1 MDRRKAIFG
10 IILGTAGVAGST
22 LGYRWWKRYRT
33 PDLDW
38 LEQHRILI
46 AALAET
52 IIPRTDSPGA
62 KDAAVDSFIIKMIR
76 DCTPRK
82 EQNNFLDGLK
92 DLEEFCRHE
101 YGLAYV
107 ECSEAQQHQTLEHVE
122 RAAVSLQGRVG
133 KVMLR
138 LNGRPFFR
146 ILKDYTVEG
155 YCTSEPGATKGLAYL
170 YIPGS
175 FHGCIPLQQNQKAWA
190 TN

>member
-10 IILGTAGVAGST
+10 IILGATGVAGST
-22 LGYRWWKRYRT
+22 FGYGWWKLYRS

-38 LEQHRILI
+38 LEQNRILI
-46 AALAET
+46 GELAET

-62 KDAAVDSFIIKMIR
+62 KDAAVDNFIIKMIR

-92 DLEEFCRHE
+92 DLQEFCRRK
-101 YGLAYV
+101 YGLAYPD
-107 ECSEAQQHQTLEHVE
+107 CSEAQQHQTLEHFE
-122 RAAVSLQGRVG
+122 QAAIPLQGRAG

-138 LNGRPFFR
+138 LTGRPFFR

-155 YCTSEPGATKGLAYL
+155 YCTSEPGATTGLAYL

-175 FHGCIPLQQNQKAWA
+175 FHGCIPLQKNQKAWA

>member
-10 IILGTAGVAGST
+10 IILGTAGIAGST
-22 LGYRWWKRYRT
+22 LGYRWWKLYRT

-38 LEQHRILI
+38 LGQHRILI

-62 KDAAVDSFIIKMIR
+62 KDAAVDTFIIKMIR

-92 DLEEFCRHE
+92 DLQEFCRHK
-101 YGLAYV
+101 YGLAYPD
-107 ECSEAQQHQTLEHVE
+107 CSEAQQHQTLEHFE
-122 RAAVSLQGRVG
+122 HAASPLQGRAG

-175 FHGCIPLQQNQKAWA
+175 FHGCIPLQKDQKAWA